1 MSGPTTNFWPTA
13 RHYAEAVQCP
23 AVCFAEPSLKLLMPA
38 VDRLGMPLVTSG
50 QFAYVFKLNPVREG
64 EALAVRCFRG
74 FLGDRGERYR
84 ALDAHLNEHH
94 IPALPRFKYLRDGI
108 LVAGHRYPV
117 LVMEWVEG
125 PTLDV
130 YLDEAV
136 GRREA
141 LLHLADEW
149 VSLVAALRAAGIAHG
164 DLQHGNIIVER
175 GGRLRLVDLDGMYV
189 PALEGFRASEV
200 GHQHY
205 QHPARDPAHF
215 SADTD
220 NFSTLVVYLSLVSL
234 AERPAL
240 WREHHDENLIFTRAD
255 FADPDASALFGKVEA
270 LGGEHARLAAVLK
283 AACRA
288 RPSETPPL
296 TELVA
301 VPTGTLP
308 AWMTAPA
315 DVEVRSRTREVA
327 RARVPQTE
335 PERLWTTRHQQ
346 RATPNTPA
354 AAGFQGLFN
363 AGAAT
368 QAATPVVRD
377 PSDVLGNTFHYAKTI
392 FGDSYAYIWWIPLH
406 NFLLRPIWMALGA
419 GDTIGGMLLTFLVF
433 AAMLFAYGLIRAV
446 LVLQAASN
454 TPTAL
459 AAGGGAAAAQAFRP
473 TRAATPL
480 GTPAPVSLFGPNTT
494 PQATL
499 NATSSATP
507 AGPSSPPSSLAAAPT
522 QARPAAFAAGGA
534 RPVVG
539 NSALGIYHLP
549 DCDWVARIVPRQRA
563 DFDSPDAAGA
573 ARYRPCRVC
582 KP

>member
-1 MSGPTTNFWPTA
+1 MPGPTTNFWPTA

-23 AVCFAEPSLKLLMPA
+23 AVCFAEPALKLMMPA

-50 QFAYVFKLNPVREG
+50 QFAYVFKLNPAAAG

-74 FLGDRGERYR
+74 FLGDRGDRYR
-84 ALDAHLNEHH
+84 ALDSHLGEHH
-94 IPALPRFKYLRDGI
+94 IPALPRFKYMRDGI
-108 LVAGHRYPV
+108 LVAGQRYPV

-215 SADTD
+215 TLDTD
-220 NFSTLVVYLSLVSL
+220 NFSALVVYLSLVAL
-234 AERPAL
+234 AEQPAL

-255 FADPDASALFGKVEA
+255 FTDPDASALFPKIEA
-270 LGGEHARLAAVLK
+270 MGGEYARLAGVLRD
-283 AACRA
+283 ACRA
-288 RPSETPPL
+288 HPSATPPL
-296 TELVA
+296 TELVE

-308 AWMTAPA
+308 TWMTAPA
-315 DVEVRSRTREVA
+315 EVEVRNRTREVA
-327 RARVPQTE
+327 RAVAVPSPE
-335 PERLWTTRHQQ
+335 PERLWDMAKSRE

-363 AGAAT
+363 GGAL
-368 QAATPVVRD
+368 AASAPAPVVRD
-377 PSDVLGNTFHYAKTI
+377 PSDVAGNTLHHAKSV
-392 FGDSYAYIWWIPLH
+392 FGNSYGYIWWIPLH
-406 NFLLRPIWMALGA
+406 NFLLRPVWMAFGA
-419 GDTIGGMLLTFLVF
+419 GDTVGGMILTFIFIASL
-433 AAMLFAYGLIRAV
+433 LFLYGFLRA
-446 LVLQAASN
+446 LKEAQ
-454 TPTAL
+454 TAQN
-459 AAGGGAAAAQAFRP
+459 APAIAGAAAGAPHAFGTP
-473 TRAATPL
+473 GGATPL
-480 GTPAPVSLFGPNTT
+480 GAPTPASLFGP
-494 PQATL
+494 
-499 NATSSATP
+499 TP
-507 AGPSSPPSSLAAAPT
+507 APNRTPAQTPASA
-522 QARPAAFAAGGA
+522 QRPAAPPTRPPDPAAPPNAVA

-549 DCDWVARIVPRQRA
+549 DCAWVAKITPKQRA
-563 DFDSPDAAGA
+563 DFDSPDAASA
-573 ARYRPCRVC
+573 ARFRPCHVC